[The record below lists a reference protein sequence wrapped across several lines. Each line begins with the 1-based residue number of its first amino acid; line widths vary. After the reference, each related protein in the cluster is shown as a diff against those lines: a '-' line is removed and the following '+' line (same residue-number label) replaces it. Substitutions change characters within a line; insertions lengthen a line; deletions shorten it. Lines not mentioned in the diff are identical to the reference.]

1 MLMSELPE
9 VDEAEIPSE
18 PLEPQKSEIPKIA
31 LIQVLCTIAIILAM
45 YAFSNRTIL
54 AINEKI
60 DSQEYSKV

>member
-1 MLMSELPE
+1 MSEMPE
-9 VDEAEIPSE
+9 IDEVELSSRPPESS
-18 PLEPQKSEIPKIA
+18 KSEIPKIA